1 MKKRTFLQEF
11 KSMLFDYKVIYI
23 FLSYVIISSLLII
36 AFGYKP
42 MKDYYMVDNVDYT
55 DEIDK
60 LKEQYHGMKYE
71 DIEKEITKKADEVR
85 GYINDPIY
93 YLEKVKKAQAKFLKE
108 QSNPNRD
115 GKKLAELEKEYEI
128 AKQEQ
133 KDYTAKINTPLPE
146 EKQRQLN
153 ILDGLLKKVQSQIS
167 NSKTTP
173 YHDKQ
178 SDNQMIINKSDI
190 FYDWNKE
197 GLLLGFGNYFGKN
210 FHFIAW
216 MNAFVLELFLG
227 GISYFYIRKRKN
239 NSIEN
244 GDIESYKNDKKNII
258 LSFICISLIMAVFM
272 LIRHFAIVNIKY
284 PRETLNPPLKVF
296 LDYYTGN
303 AGIKTPLIISIVL
316 SMVYYIARPIIY
328 AKRSEVLS
336 HKKSMIYFIALNL
349 LMYVY
354 YFGAMKHVFIAI
366 TGIAFLSDIVHG
378 ITLASLIIV
387 AVSSYKSFMSGEKL
401 FKRRKEKKLA
411 ESKKNKSVEN
421 NDTN

>member
-108 QSNPNRD
+108 QNNPNRD

-173 YHDKQ
+173 NHDKQ